1 MGCLYEGIDRDI
13 VTHKSWYYTRP
24 DNKKSKVQLE
34 LPESARKLFDEK
46 ELTVGACSLPYALLL
61 QRS

>member
-1 MGCLYEGIDRDI
+1 M
-13 VTHKSWYYTRP
+13 THKSWFYTRP

-46 ELTVGACSLPYALLL
+46 ELTVGVYPFVFGLTPKC
-61 QRS
+61 